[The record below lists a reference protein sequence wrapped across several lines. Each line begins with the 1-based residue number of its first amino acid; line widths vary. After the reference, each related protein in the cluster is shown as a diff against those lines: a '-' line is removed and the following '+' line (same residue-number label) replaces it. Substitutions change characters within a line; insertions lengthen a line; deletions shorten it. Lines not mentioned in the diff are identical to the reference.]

1 MLILMKRPMPI
12 PSGRMRQ
19 YYSIKVLT
27 TPAAAVPFLGEF
39 SVNAAAHAAA
49 RLTRAAYETQGYTLH
64 VLSYELARDAALDRG
79 LTLCDPD
86 ETFID
91 SNLGSA
97 IVEMLDEI
105 CRDWTF
111 NI

>member
-1 MLILMKRPMPI
+1 MPILMKKPMPV

-19 YYSIKVLT
+19 YYCIQVLT
-27 TPAAAVPFLGEF
+27 TPAAKAPFLGEK
-39 SVNAAAHAAA
+39 SIDAACRAAAS
-49 RLTRAAYETQGYTLH
+49 LTRAAYESQGWTEN
-64 VLSYELARDAALDRG
+64 VLCYELARSGAQDRC
-79 LTLCDPD
+79 LALCDPD

-105 CRDWTF
+105 QRDWTP

>member
-1 MLILMKRPMPI
+1 MPILLKKPMPI

-19 YYSIKVLT
+19 YFSIKVLT
-27 TPAAAVPFLGEF
+27 TPAAKAPFLGEI
-39 SVNAAAHAAA
+39 SIEAACRAAAC
-49 RLTRAAYETQGYTLH
+49 LTRAAYESQGWTEN
-64 VLSYELARDAALDRG
+64 VLSYDLARFGAQDRC
-79 LTLCDPD
+79 LSLCDPD

-105 CRDWTF
+105 QRDWTP